1 MTTLLITYCR
11 DGREEII
18 EFDGTREEWIAK
30 AFGEG
35 GLNPVYASVVEM
47 TPAVVVD
54 PVADAPKPKAK
65 KKAADE

>member
-1 MTTLLITYCR
+1 MATLLITYCR

-35 GLNPVYASVVEM
+35 GLNPIYATVVEM
-47 TPAVVVD
+47 TPAVVID
-54 PVADAPKPKAK
+54 PVAEAKPKNRK
-65 KKAADE
+65 KVSDE